1 METKPFICGAGLVCD
16 LLHFT
21 PSPFADLGT
30 FCCGELDTGCVSAA
44 GMKGWVDRLVSVLI
58 GDGCLF
64 CVVGSDVFCVCVHVC
79 ACGCEGTISCGCVF

>member
-1 METKPFICGAGLVCD
+1 MAWLFAMKTKVFILGLVCG

-21 PSPFADLGT
+21 PSPFANLGT

-44 GMKGWVDRLVSVLI
+44 GMKGWVDRLIPVLI

-64 CVVGSDVFCVCVHVC
+64 CIVGVMYFVFACMHVLVVVRVQLAV
-79 ACGCEGTISCGCVF
+79 